1 MSGYFESRY
10 LGNIEVWGF
19 SSIVCHQ
26 AFDAA
31 NTSVEPHGCRIIPNV
46 RLNPLCL

>member
-19 SSIVCHQ
+19 SSIVLYQ

-31 NTSVEPHGCRIIPNV
+31 NTSVEHIDVTQN
-46 RLNPLCL
+46 L

>member
-10 LGNIEVWGF
+10 LGNIEVGF
-19 SSIVCHQ
+19 LSSIVCHQ
-26 AFDAA
+26 AFDAT
-31 NTSVEPHGCRIIPNV
+31 NTEVEPHSCCIIPNV